1 MDMEF
6 EFKGVFYLD
15 ANEFEK
21 MVSLCK
27 EENLSPQEAV
37 DKVSR
42 YFDDQDYYIF
52 DYVNDQ
58 IVEAV
63 KQRLNS

>member
-1 MDMEF
+1 MEF
-6 EFKGVFYLD
+6 EFEGIFYLEPSD
-15 ANEFEK
+15 FEE

-27 EENLSPQEAV
+27 EKNLSPQEAV
-37 DKVSR
+37 KEVSNG
-42 YFDDQDYYIF
+42 FDDEDYYMF
-52 DYVNDQ
+52 DYVSKQ